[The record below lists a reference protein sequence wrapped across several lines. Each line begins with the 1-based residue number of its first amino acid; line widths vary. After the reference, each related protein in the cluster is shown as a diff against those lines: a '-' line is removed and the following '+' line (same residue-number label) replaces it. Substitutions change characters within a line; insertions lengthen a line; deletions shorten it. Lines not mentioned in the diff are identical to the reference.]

1 MKINNQSLKGD
12 IFGGVTA
19 GIVALPLALAFGVQS
34 GLGAASGLYGAIG
47 LGIFAALF
55 GGTNTQISGPTGPMT
70 VVSATTIALL
80 IAQKGSLESAL
91 PAILLCFVLTGAFM
105 ILMGI
110 LKLGQYIKYI
120 PYPVVSGFMT
130 GIGVI
135 IIMLQLFP
143 MLGYESPK
151 TIPQILVNI
160 GDPLRDIHYPSLG
173 LTVLT
178 MIIVYLFPKV
188 SKTIP
193 STLVAL
199 ISVTVL
205 AWGLSMDVA
214 IIGAIPSG
222 LPNLHFEL
230 FTAISDFNLI
240 LMPAVTLAALGAIDS
255 LLTSVVAD
263 NVTKTSHESNK
274 ELVGQGIGNMVAGMI
289 GGIPGAGATMRTLV
303 NINSGGTTKM
313 SGVIHGVFLL
323 LVLLGL
329 SSMAALIPIPVLS
342 GILLTV
348 GISIVDKKGL
358 SHIGKITKTDAIVL
372 IIVLILTVF
381 VDLLQAVAA
390 GMIISSIIFIKQMGD
405 ITQKASTTTSI
416 ESDEEAEYLHDRYH
430 IDISIRPFVTL
441 CALVGGPVTAL
452 VFGFVED
459 NLSFFLRPTG
469 AYFPGYTLTTMLGT
483 MIYALFF
490 YRTRVTVLRIFLAKL
505 STNVLNVILGS
516 VWSAILFSKGY
527 LYYASTSLVKNAI
540 LLPLQTL
547 LLVLLFGALLPV
559 MRKAGLLPAQE
570 QNRLPIF

>member
-1 MKINNQSLKGD
+1 
-12 IFGGVTA
+12 
-19 GIVALPLALAFGVQS
+19 
-34 GLGAASGLYGAIG
+34 
-47 LGIFAALF
+47 
-55 GGTNTQISGPTGPMT
+55 
-70 VVSATTIALL
+70 
-80 IAQKGSLESAL
+80 
-91 PAILLCFVLTGAFM
+91 
-105 ILMGI
+105 MGI

-430 IDISIRPFVTL
+430 IDISIRPFVSIKTINGPLFFGNSEYFMQLSKKIPDAIKLLIIDMRHVPYIDQSGLYSLESIILSLEQNKVQVYLLNLQKQPHAMMKNILLIPNVVESNSLFDDEFL
-441 CALVGGPVTAL
+441 CAEA
-452 VFGFVED
+452 
-459 NLSFFLRPTG
+459 
-469 AYFPGYTLTTMLGT
+469 
-483 MIYALFF
+483 
-490 YRTRVTVLRIFLAKL
+490 AKRY
-505 STNVLNVILGS
+505 IE
-516 VWSAILFSKGY
+516 
-527 LYYASTSLVKNAI
+527 
-540 LLPLQTL
+540 QTL
-547 LLVLLFGALLPV
+547 
-559 MRKAGLLPAQE
+559 KI
-570 QNRLPIF
+570 N

>member
-34 GLGAASGLYGAIG
+34 GLGAAAGLYGAIG

-80 IAQKGSLESAL
+80 IAQKGSIESAL

-274 ELVGQGIGNMVAGMI
+274 ELIGQGIGNMVAGMI

-430 IDISIRPFVTL
+430 IDISIRPFVSIKTINGPLFFGNSEYFMQLSKKIPDAIKLLIIDMRHVPYIDQSGLYSLESIILSLEQNKVQVYLLHLQKQPHAMMKNILLIPNVVESNSLFDDELL
-441 CALVGGPVTAL
+441 CAEA
-452 VFGFVED
+452 
-459 NLSFFLRPTG
+459 
-469 AYFPGYTLTTMLGT
+469 
-483 MIYALFF
+483 
-490 YRTRVTVLRIFLAKL
+490 AKKYIEQI
-505 STNVLNVILGS
+505 N
-516 VWSAILFSKGY
+516 
-527 LYYASTSLVKNAI
+527 KN
-540 LLPLQTL
+540 
-547 LLVLLFGALLPV
+547 
-559 MRKAGLLPAQE
+559 
-570 QNRLPIF
+570 

>member
-12 IFGGVTA
+12 IFGGATA

-34 GLGAASGLYGAIG
+34 GLGAAAGLYGAIG

-205 AWGLSMDVA
+205 AWGLSMDVT
-214 IIGAIPSG
+214 IIGTIPSG
-222 LPNLHFEL
+222 LPNLHFDL

-430 IDISIRPFVTL
+430 IDISIRPFVSIKTINGPLFFGNSEYFMQLSKKIPDAIKLLIIDMRHVPYIDQSGLYSLESIILSLEQNKVQVYLLNLQKQPHAMMKNILLIPNVVESNSLFDDEFL
-441 CALVGGPVTAL
+441 CAEA
-452 VFGFVED
+452 
-459 NLSFFLRPTG
+459 
-469 AYFPGYTLTTMLGT
+469 
-483 MIYALFF
+483 
-490 YRTRVTVLRIFLAKL
+490 AKRY
-505 STNVLNVILGS
+505 IE
-516 VWSAILFSKGY
+516 
-527 LYYASTSLVKNAI
+527 
-540 LLPLQTL
+540 QTL
-547 LLVLLFGALLPV
+547 
-559 MRKAGLLPAQE
+559 KI
-570 QNRLPIF
+570 N

>member
-34 GLGAASGLYGAIG
+34 GLGAAAGLYGAIG

-80 IAQKGSLESAL
+80 IAQKGSIESAL

-193 STLVAL
+193 STLAAL

-222 LPNLHFEL
+222 LPNLHFDL

-430 IDISIRPFVTL
+430 IDISIRPFVSIKTINGPLFFGNSEYFMQLSKKIPDAIKLLIIDMRHVPYIDQSGLYSLESIILSLEQNKVQVYLLNLQKQPHAMMKNILLIPNVVETNSLFDDELL
-441 CALVGGPVTAL
+441 CAEA
-452 VFGFVED
+452 
-459 NLSFFLRPTG
+459 
-469 AYFPGYTLTTMLGT
+469 
-483 MIYALFF
+483 
-490 YRTRVTVLRIFLAKL
+490 AKKYIEQI
-505 STNVLNVILGS
+505 N
-516 VWSAILFSKGY
+516 
-527 LYYASTSLVKNAI
+527 KN
-540 LLPLQTL
+540 
-547 LLVLLFGALLPV
+547 
-559 MRKAGLLPAQE
+559 
-570 QNRLPIF
+570 

>member
-34 GLGAASGLYGAIG
+34 GLGAAAGLYGAIG

-80 IAQKGSLESAL
+80 IAQKGSIESAL

-430 IDISIRPFVTL
+430 IDISIRPFVSIKTINGPLFFGNSEYFMQLSKKIPDAIKLLIIDMRHVPYIDQSGLYSLESIILSLEQNKVQVYLLNLQKQPHAMMKNILLIPNVVESNSLFDDEFL
-441 CALVGGPVTAL
+441 CAEA
-452 VFGFVED
+452 
-459 NLSFFLRPTG
+459 
-469 AYFPGYTLTTMLGT
+469 
-483 MIYALFF
+483 
-490 YRTRVTVLRIFLAKL
+490 AKRY
-505 STNVLNVILGS
+505 IE
-516 VWSAILFSKGY
+516 
-527 LYYASTSLVKNAI
+527 
-540 LLPLQTL
+540 QTL
-547 LLVLLFGALLPV
+547 
-559 MRKAGLLPAQE
+559 KI
-570 QNRLPIF
+570 N

>member
-34 GLGAASGLYGAIG
+34 GLGAAAGLYGAIG

-430 IDISIRPFVTL
+430 IDISIRPFVTIKTINGPLFFGNSEYFMQLSKKIPDAIKLLIIDMRHVPYIDQSGLYSLESIILSLEQNKVQVYLLNLQKQPHAMMKNILLIPNVVESNSLFDDELL
-441 CALVGGPVTAL
+441 CAEA
-452 VFGFVED
+452 
-459 NLSFFLRPTG
+459 
-469 AYFPGYTLTTMLGT
+469 
-483 MIYALFF
+483 
-490 YRTRVTVLRIFLAKL
+490 AKKYIEQI
-505 STNVLNVILGS
+505 N
-516 VWSAILFSKGY
+516 
-527 LYYASTSLVKNAI
+527 KN
-540 LLPLQTL
+540 
-547 LLVLLFGALLPV
+547 
-559 MRKAGLLPAQE
+559 
-570 QNRLPIF
+570 

>member
-34 GLGAASGLYGAIG
+34 GLGAAAGLYGAIG

-91 PAILLCFVLTGAFM
+91 PAILLCFILTGTFM

-205 AWGLSMDVA
+205 AWGLSMDVT
-214 IIGAIPSG
+214 IIGTIPSG
-222 LPNLHFEL
+222 LPNLHFDL

-416 ESDEEAEYLHDRYH
+416 ESDEDAEYLHDRYH
-430 IDISIRPFVTL
+430 IDISIRPFVSIKTINGPLFFGNSEYFMQLSKKIPDAIKLLIIDMRHVPYIDQSGLYSLESIILSLEQNKVQVYLLNLQKQPHAMMKNILLIPNVVESNSLFDDELL
-441 CALVGGPVTAL
+441 CAEA
-452 VFGFVED
+452 
-459 NLSFFLRPTG
+459 
-469 AYFPGYTLTTMLGT
+469 
-483 MIYALFF
+483 
-490 YRTRVTVLRIFLAKL
+490 AKRY
-505 STNVLNVILGS
+505 IE
-516 VWSAILFSKGY
+516 
-527 LYYASTSLVKNAI
+527 
-540 LLPLQTL
+540 QTL
-547 LLVLLFGALLPV
+547 
-559 MRKAGLLPAQE
+559 KI
-570 QNRLPIF
+570 N

>member
-34 GLGAASGLYGAIG
+34 GLGAAAGLYGAIG

-430 IDISIRPFVTL
+430 IDISIRPFVSIKTINGPLFFGNSEYFMQLSKKIPDAIKLLIIDMRHVPYIDQSGLYSLESIILSLEQNKVQVYLLNLQKQPHAMMKNILLIPNVVESNSLFDDEFL
-441 CALVGGPVTAL
+441 CAEA
-452 VFGFVED
+452 
-459 NLSFFLRPTG
+459 
-469 AYFPGYTLTTMLGT
+469 
-483 MIYALFF
+483 
-490 YRTRVTVLRIFLAKL
+490 AKKYIEQI
-505 STNVLNVILGS
+505 N
-516 VWSAILFSKGY
+516 
-527 LYYASTSLVKNAI
+527 KN
-540 LLPLQTL
+540 
-547 LLVLLFGALLPV
+547 
-559 MRKAGLLPAQE
+559 
-570 QNRLPIF
+570 

>member
-12 IFGGVTA
+12 IFGGATA

-34 GLGAASGLYGAIG
+34 GLGAAAGLYGAIG

-193 STLVAL
+193 STLAAL

-222 LPNLHFEL
+222 LPNLHFDL

-416 ESDEEAEYLHDRYH
+416 ESDEDAEYLHDRYH
-430 IDISIRPFVTL
+430 IDISIRPFVSIKTINGPLFFGNSEYFMQLSKKIPDAIKLLIIDMQHVPYIDQSGLYSLESIILSLEQNKVQVYLLHLQKQPHAMMKNILLIPNVVESNSLFDDELL
-441 CALVGGPVTAL
+441 CAEA
-452 VFGFVED
+452 
-459 NLSFFLRPTG
+459 
-469 AYFPGYTLTTMLGT
+469 
-483 MIYALFF
+483 
-490 YRTRVTVLRIFLAKL
+490 AKKYIEQI
-505 STNVLNVILGS
+505 N
-516 VWSAILFSKGY
+516 
-527 LYYASTSLVKNAI
+527 KN
-540 LLPLQTL
+540 
-547 LLVLLFGALLPV
+547 
-559 MRKAGLLPAQE
+559 
-570 QNRLPIF
+570 

>member
-12 IFGGVTA
+12 IFGGATA

-34 GLGAASGLYGAIG
+34 GLGAAAGLYGAIG

-193 STLVAL
+193 STLAAL

-222 LPNLHFEL
+222 LPNLHFDL

-416 ESDEEAEYLHDRYH
+416 ESDEDAEYLHDRYH
-430 IDISIRPFVTL
+430 IDISIRPFVSIKTINGPLFFGNSEYFMQLSKKIPDAIKLLIIDMRHVPYIDQSGLYSLESIILSLEQNKVQVYLLNLQKQPHAMMKNILLIPNVVESNSLFDDEFL
-441 CALVGGPVTAL
+441 CAEA
-452 VFGFVED
+452 
-459 NLSFFLRPTG
+459 
-469 AYFPGYTLTTMLGT
+469 
-483 MIYALFF
+483 
-490 YRTRVTVLRIFLAKL
+490 AKRY
-505 STNVLNVILGS
+505 IE
-516 VWSAILFSKGY
+516 
-527 LYYASTSLVKNAI
+527 
-540 LLPLQTL
+540 QTL
-547 LLVLLFGALLPV
+547 
-559 MRKAGLLPAQE
+559 KI
-570 QNRLPIF
+570 N

>member
-34 GLGAASGLYGAIG
+34 GLGAAAGLYGAIG

-222 LPNLHFEL
+222 LPNLHFDL

-430 IDISIRPFVTL
+430 IDISIRPFVSIKTINGPLFFGNSEYFMQLSKKIPDAIKLLIIDMRHVPYIDQSGLYSLESIILSLEQNKVQVYLLNLQKQPHAMMKNILLIPNVVETNSLFDDELL
-441 CALVGGPVTAL
+441 CAEA
-452 VFGFVED
+452 
-459 NLSFFLRPTG
+459 
-469 AYFPGYTLTTMLGT
+469 
-483 MIYALFF
+483 
-490 YRTRVTVLRIFLAKL
+490 AKKYIEQI
-505 STNVLNVILGS
+505 N
-516 VWSAILFSKGY
+516 
-527 LYYASTSLVKNAI
+527 KN
-540 LLPLQTL
+540 
-547 LLVLLFGALLPV
+547 
-559 MRKAGLLPAQE
+559 
-570 QNRLPIF
+570 

>member
-12 IFGGVTA
+12 IFGGATA

-34 GLGAASGLYGAIG
+34 GLGAAAGLYGAIG

-193 STLVAL
+193 STLAAL

-222 LPNLHFEL
+222 LPNLHFDL

-323 LVLLGL
+323 LVLMGL

-430 IDISIRPFVTL
+430 IDISIRPFVSIKTINGPLFFGNSEYFMQLSKKIPDAIKLLIIDMQHVPYIDQSGLYSLESIILSLEQNKVQVYLLHLQKQPHAMMKNILLIPNVVESNSLFDDELL
-441 CALVGGPVTAL
+441 CAEA
-452 VFGFVED
+452 
-459 NLSFFLRPTG
+459 
-469 AYFPGYTLTTMLGT
+469 
-483 MIYALFF
+483 
-490 YRTRVTVLRIFLAKL
+490 AKKYIEQI
-505 STNVLNVILGS
+505 N
-516 VWSAILFSKGY
+516 
-527 LYYASTSLVKNAI
+527 KN
-540 LLPLQTL
+540 
-547 LLVLLFGALLPV
+547 
-559 MRKAGLLPAQE
+559 
-570 QNRLPIF
+570 

>member
-34 GLGAASGLYGAIG
+34 GLGAAAGLYGAIG

-91 PAILLCFVLTGAFM
+91 PAILLCFILTGTFM

-205 AWGLSMDVA
+205 ACGLSMDVA

-430 IDISIRPFVTL
+430 IDISIRPFVSIKTINGPLFFGNSEYFMQLSKKIPDAIKLLIIDMRHVPYIDQSGLYSLESIILSLEQNKVQVYLLNLQKQPHAMMKNILLIPNVVESNSLFDDEFL
-441 CALVGGPVTAL
+441 CAEA
-452 VFGFVED
+452 
-459 NLSFFLRPTG
+459 
-469 AYFPGYTLTTMLGT
+469 
-483 MIYALFF
+483 
-490 YRTRVTVLRIFLAKL
+490 AKRY
-505 STNVLNVILGS
+505 IE
-516 VWSAILFSKGY
+516 
-527 LYYASTSLVKNAI
+527 
-540 LLPLQTL
+540 QTL
-547 LLVLLFGALLPV
+547 
-559 MRKAGLLPAQE
+559 KI
-570 QNRLPIF
+570 N

>member
-1 MKINNQSLKGD
+1 MKFNTQSLKGD

-34 GLGAASGLYGAIG
+34 GLGAAAGLYGAIG

-178 MIIVYLFPKV
+178 MFIVYIFPKV

-199 ISVTVL
+199 ISVTVM

-323 LVLLGL
+323 LVLMGL

-430 IDISIRPFVTL
+430 IDISIRPFVSIKTINGPLFFGNSEYFMQLSKKIPDAIKLLIIDMRHVPYIDQSGLYSLESIILSLEQNKVQVYLLHLQKQPHAMMKNILLIPNVVESNSLFDDELL
-441 CALVGGPVTAL
+441 CAVA
-452 VFGFVED
+452 
-459 NLSFFLRPTG
+459 
-469 AYFPGYTLTTMLGT
+469 
-483 MIYALFF
+483 
-490 YRTRVTVLRIFLAKL
+490 AKKYIEQI
-505 STNVLNVILGS
+505 N
-516 VWSAILFSKGY
+516 
-527 LYYASTSLVKNAI
+527 KN
-540 LLPLQTL
+540 
-547 LLVLLFGALLPV
+547 
-559 MRKAGLLPAQE
+559 
-570 QNRLPIF
+570 

>member
-34 GLGAASGLYGAIG
+34 GLGAAAGLYGAIG

-91 PAILLCFVLTGAFM
+91 PAILLCFVLTGTFM

-178 MIIVYLFPKV
+178 MFIVYIFPKV

-222 LPNLHFEL
+222 LPNLHFDL

-274 ELVGQGIGNMVAGMI
+274 ELIGQGIGNMVAGMI

-430 IDISIRPFVTL
+430 IDISIRPFVSIKTINGPLFFGNSEYFMQLSKKIPDAIKLLIIDMRHVPYIDQSGLYSLESIILSLEQNKVQVYLLNLQKQPHAMMKNILLIPNVVETNSLFDDELL
-441 CALVGGPVTAL
+441 CAEA
-452 VFGFVED
+452 
-459 NLSFFLRPTG
+459 
-469 AYFPGYTLTTMLGT
+469 
-483 MIYALFF
+483 
-490 YRTRVTVLRIFLAKL
+490 AKKYIEQI
-505 STNVLNVILGS
+505 N
-516 VWSAILFSKGY
+516 
-527 LYYASTSLVKNAI
+527 KN
-540 LLPLQTL
+540 
-547 LLVLLFGALLPV
+547 
-559 MRKAGLLPAQE
+559 
-570 QNRLPIF
+570 

>member
-430 IDISIRPFVTL
+430 IDISIRPFVSIKTINGPLFFGNSEYFMQLSKKIPDAIKLLIIDMRHVPYIDQSGLYSLESIILSLEQNKVQVYLLNLQKQPHAMMKNILLIPNVVETNSLFDDELL
-441 CALVGGPVTAL
+441 CAEA
-452 VFGFVED
+452 
-459 NLSFFLRPTG
+459 
-469 AYFPGYTLTTMLGT
+469 
-483 MIYALFF
+483 
-490 YRTRVTVLRIFLAKL
+490 AKKYIEQI
-505 STNVLNVILGS
+505 N
-516 VWSAILFSKGY
+516 
-527 LYYASTSLVKNAI
+527 KN
-540 LLPLQTL
+540 
-547 LLVLLFGALLPV
+547 
-559 MRKAGLLPAQE
+559 
-570 QNRLPIF
+570 

>member
-12 IFGGVTA
+12 IFGGATA

-34 GLGAASGLYGAIG
+34 GLGAAAGLYGAIG

-193 STLVAL
+193 STLAAL

-222 LPNLHFEL
+222 LPNLHFDL

-313 SGVIHGVFLL
+313 SCVIHGVFLL

-430 IDISIRPFVTL
+430 IDISIRPFVSIKTINGPLFFGNSEYFMQLSKKIPDAIKLLIIDMRHVPYIDQSGLYSLESIILSLEQNKVQVYLLHLQKQPYAMMKNILLIPNVVESNSLFDDELL
-441 CALVGGPVTAL
+441 CAEA
-452 VFGFVED
+452 
-459 NLSFFLRPTG
+459 
-469 AYFPGYTLTTMLGT
+469 
-483 MIYALFF
+483 
-490 YRTRVTVLRIFLAKL
+490 AKKYIEQI
-505 STNVLNVILGS
+505 N
-516 VWSAILFSKGY
+516 
-527 LYYASTSLVKNAI
+527 KN
-540 LLPLQTL
+540 
-547 LLVLLFGALLPV
+547 
-559 MRKAGLLPAQE
+559 
-570 QNRLPIF
+570 

>member
-34 GLGAASGLYGAIG
+34 GLGAAAGLYGAIG

-80 IAQKGSLESAL
+80 IAQKGSIESAL

-430 IDISIRPFVTL
+430 IDISIRPFVSIKTINGPLFFGNSEYFMQLSKKIPDAIKLLIIDMRHVPYIDQSGLYSLESIILSLEQNKVQVYLLNLQKQPHAMMKNILLIPNVVESNSLFDDELL
-441 CALVGGPVTAL
+441 CAEA
-452 VFGFVED
+452 
-459 NLSFFLRPTG
+459 
-469 AYFPGYTLTTMLGT
+469 
-483 MIYALFF
+483 
-490 YRTRVTVLRIFLAKL
+490 AKKYIEQI
-505 STNVLNVILGS
+505 N
-516 VWSAILFSKGY
+516 
-527 LYYASTSLVKNAI
+527 KN
-540 LLPLQTL
+540 
-547 LLVLLFGALLPV
+547 
-559 MRKAGLLPAQE
+559 
-570 QNRLPIF
+570 

>member
-430 IDISIRPFVTL
+430 IDISIRPFVSIKTINGPLFFGNSEYFMQLSKKIPDAIKLLIIDMQHVPYIDQSGLYSLESIILSLEQNKVQVYLLHLQKQPHAMMKNILLIPNVVESNSLFDDELL
-441 CALVGGPVTAL
+441 CAEA
-452 VFGFVED
+452 
-459 NLSFFLRPTG
+459 
-469 AYFPGYTLTTMLGT
+469 
-483 MIYALFF
+483 
-490 YRTRVTVLRIFLAKL
+490 AKKYIEQI
-505 STNVLNVILGS
+505 N
-516 VWSAILFSKGY
+516 
-527 LYYASTSLVKNAI
+527 KN
-540 LLPLQTL
+540 
-547 LLVLLFGALLPV
+547 
-559 MRKAGLLPAQE
+559 
-570 QNRLPIF
+570 

>member
-34 GLGAASGLYGAIG
+34 GLGAAAGLYGAIG

-222 LPNLHFEL
+222 LPNLHFDL

-430 IDISIRPFVTL
+430 IDISIRPFVTIKTINGPLFFGNSEYFMQLSKKIPDAIKLLIIDMRHVPYIDQSGLYSLESIILSLEQNKVQVYLLNLQKQPHAMMKNILLIPNVVESNSLFDDELL
-441 CALVGGPVTAL
+441 CAVA
-452 VFGFVED
+452 
-459 NLSFFLRPTG
+459 
-469 AYFPGYTLTTMLGT
+469 
-483 MIYALFF
+483 
-490 YRTRVTVLRIFLAKL
+490 AKKYIEQI
-505 STNVLNVILGS
+505 N
-516 VWSAILFSKGY
+516 
-527 LYYASTSLVKNAI
+527 KN
-540 LLPLQTL
+540 
-547 LLVLLFGALLPV
+547 
-559 MRKAGLLPAQE
+559 
-570 QNRLPIF
+570 

>member
-329 SSMAALIPIPVLS
+329 SSMAALIPIP
-342 GILLTV
+342 
-348 GISIVDKKGL
+348 
-358 SHIGKITKTDAIVL
+358 
-372 IIVLILTVF
+372 
-381 VDLLQAVAA
+381 
-390 GMIISSIIFIKQMGD
+390 
-405 ITQKASTTTSI
+405 
-416 ESDEEAEYLHDRYH
+416 
-430 IDISIRPFVTL
+430 
-441 CALVGGPVTAL
+441 
-452 VFGFVED
+452 
-459 NLSFFLRPTG
+459 
-469 AYFPGYTLTTMLGT
+469 
-483 MIYALFF
+483 
-490 YRTRVTVLRIFLAKL
+490 
-505 STNVLNVILGS
+505 
-516 VWSAILFSKGY
+516 
-527 LYYASTSLVKNAI
+527 
-540 LLPLQTL
+540 
-547 LLVLLFGALLPV
+547 
-559 MRKAGLLPAQE
+559 
-570 QNRLPIF
+570 

>member
-34 GLGAASGLYGAIG
+34 GLGAAAGLYGAIG

-274 ELVGQGIGNMVAGMI
+274 ELIGQGIGNMVAGMI

-303 NINSGGTTKM
+303 NINSGGKTKM

-430 IDISIRPFVTL
+430 IDISIRPFVSIKTINGPLFFGNSEYFMQLSKKIPDAIKLLIIDMRHVPYIDQSGLYSLESIILSLEQNKVQVYLLNLQKQPHAMMKNILLIPNVVESNSLFDDELL
-441 CALVGGPVTAL
+441 CAEA
-452 VFGFVED
+452 
-459 NLSFFLRPTG
+459 
-469 AYFPGYTLTTMLGT
+469 
-483 MIYALFF
+483 
-490 YRTRVTVLRIFLAKL
+490 AKKYIEQI
-505 STNVLNVILGS
+505 N
-516 VWSAILFSKGY
+516 
-527 LYYASTSLVKNAI
+527 KN
-540 LLPLQTL
+540 
-547 LLVLLFGALLPV
+547 
-559 MRKAGLLPAQE
+559 
-570 QNRLPIF
+570 